1 MEYLDGIT
9 DKYFKENG
17 KMVLRMGVV
26 FGDLQKV
33 ILMKA
38 NGFRIDSTERVY
50 SNIEQVL
57 IMVNLKTFLKMDM
70 GYSIFQMEINMKVN
84 TKLVSL
90 MEEVNINGM
99 RVVNMMVNL

>member
-1 MEYLDGIT
+1 
-9 DKYFKENG
+9 
-17 KMVLRMGVV
+17 MVLRMGLV

-57 IMVNLKTFLKMDM
+57 IMVNLKTFLKMVM

-84 TKLVSL
+84 TKPVSL
-90 MEEVNINGM
+90 MEQVNINGM

>member
-17 KMVLRMGVV
+17 KMVLRMGLV

-57 IMVNLKTFLKMDM
+57 IMVNLKTFLKMVM

-84 TKLVSL
+84 TKPVSL
-90 MEEVNINGM
+90 MEQVNINGM

>member
-1 MEYLDGIT
+1 MEYLDGIM
-9 DKYFKENG
+9 DNHLKENG
-17 KMVLRMGVV
+17 KMALRMVLV

-33 ILMKA
+33 ILMKV
-38 NGFRIDSTERVY
+38 NGFRIDSMERVY

-99 RVVNMMVNL
+99 GVVNMMANL

>member
-1 MEYLDGIT
+1 L
-9 DKYFKENG
+9 KENG
-17 KMVLRMGVV
+17 KMGLRMVLV

-57 IMVNLKTFLKMDM
+57 IMVNLKTFLKMVM

-84 TKLVSL
+84 TKPVSL
-90 MEEVNINGM
+90 MEQVNINGM